1 VVAFVTVDYACVARA
16 RGNTLVGM
24 LDPFA
29 PDTAQASQTTCPL
42 PPYPPTSLDT
52 DPRKAARALYW
63 QGWRVSSI
71 ARHLD
76 LKRGTVNSW
85 RERDKWDEAS
95 AIDKVNSALEI
106 RLIALIAK
114 EKKDGADFKEIDLLG
129 RQLERTARVTKYGE
143 TGKESDLNPNIAA
156 RNAGPKRKPERN
168 TISDDQAKKIRE
180 AFLDCLFDYQK
191 VWYRNREQ
199 RTRMVLKSRQIG
211 ATFYFAR
218 EALVDAIETGHNKIF
233 LSASRSQAFIFRN
246 YIKKFAKEAADVELE
261 GDPIILPNG
270 SELRFLGTNSA
281 TAQGYHGDF
290 YFDEFFWVP
299 KFKEL
304 NKLASAMAMHKHWRK
319 TYFSTPS
326 SMSHEAYAMWT
337 GKDGRKRKKD
347 EGFSLDLS
355 HNALAGG
362 LVCADRK
369 WRQIVTVEDAVAGGC
384 DLFDLDELLDEYS
397 EADYANLLMCQFIDD
412 TASVFKFSDLQAC
425 MVDSWVEW
433 AADYKPF
440 ALRPFGHKRVWVGYD
455 PALTG
460 DSAGCVVLAPPA
472 VPGGKFRVLEKH
484 QWRGLDFEAQAESIR
499 KITQRFNVE
508 YIGIDTTG
516 LGAAVHQLV
525 SKFFPQ
531 AQAINYSPEVKS
543 RLVLKGISVVSKGR
557 LEFDAG
563 WVDFAQSFLAIR
575 KTITGSGR
583 HVTYVAARNEEIG
596 HADLAWA
603 CLHALGNEP
612 LEGMTTLNGG
622 FMEFS

>member
-1 VVAFVTVDYACVARA
+1 
-16 RGNTLVGM
+16 M

-29 PDTAQASQTTCPL
+29 PDAEHETPTAVPLSPSIPTT
-42 PPYPPTSLDT
+42 LDT

-63 QGWRVSSI
+63 QAWRVSSI
-71 ARHLD
+71 ARHLGI
-76 LKRGTVNSW
+76 KRSTVESW
-85 RERDKWDEAS
+85 KTRDKWDEAT
-95 AIDKVNSALEI
+95 ALDKVNSATEV

-114 EKKDGADFKEIDLLG
+114 EKKDGADYKEIDLLG
-129 RQLERTARVTKYGE
+129 RLLERTARVSKYNE
-143 TGKESDLNPNIAA
+143 TGKESDLNPNIEA
-156 RNAGPKRKPERN
+156 RNAAPKRKPERN

-191 VWYRNREQ
+191 VWYRNRDQ
-199 RTRMVLKSRQIG
+199 RTRMLLKSRQIG

-218 EALVDAIETGHNKIF
+218 EALVDAIETGNNKIF

-246 YIKKFAKEAADVELE
+246 YITKFAKEAAGVELQ

-270 SELRFLGTNSA
+270 AELRFLGTNAS

-326 SMSHEAYAMWT
+326 SMSHEAYPVWT
-337 GKDGRKRKKD
+337 GKDGRRRLKG
-347 EGFSLDLS
+347 EAPLVLDLS

-362 LVCADRK
+362 LLCADRR
-369 WRQIVTVEDAVAGGC
+369 WRQIVTVEDAIAGGC
-384 DLFDLDELLDEYS
+384 DLFDLDELRDEYS
-397 EADYANLLMCQFIDD
+397 DADYANLLLCQFIDD
-412 TASVFKFSDLQAC
+412 TASIFKFSDLQAC
-425 MVDSWVEW
+425 MVDSWAEW
-433 AADYKPF
+433 IDDYKPL
-440 ALRPFGHKRVWVGYD
+440 AMRPFGHRPVWVGYD

-460 DSAGCVVLAPPA
+460 DSAGCVVLAPPT

-499 KITQRFNVE
+499 KITQRFNVT
-508 YIGIDTTG
+508 YIAIDTTG

-531 AQAINYSPEVKS
+531 AVAINYSPEVKG
-543 RLVLKGISVVSKGR
+543 RLVLKGLSVISKGR

-583 HVTYVAARNEEIG
+583 QVTYVAARNEEIG

-612 LEGMTTLNGG
+612 LEGMTALNGG
-622 FMEFS
+622 FMELS